1 MRNFYEQNTAGLLS
15 TMIEIDSIMRKEIRQ
30 KQRHL
35 QQLRAENY
43 LNEVV
48 TAESV
53 VETVLKK
60 FYPDEESVFESNWFA

>member
-15 TMIEIDSIMRKEIRQ
+15 TMSEIDSIMRKEIRQ

-60 FYPDEESVFESNWFA
+60 FYPDEEFVFESN

>member
-1 MRNFYEQNTAGLLS
+1 MRNFYEQNTAGLLL
-15 TMIEIDSIMRKEIRQ
+15 TMSEIDSIMRKEIRQ

-60 FYPDEESVFESNWFA
+60 FYPDEEFVFESNWFA